1 MVNRIRRL
9 FRNQARRKGKEMS
22 MDSQG
27 MSARVLAA
35 LHDAALDDVQWPAT
49 AALIDQAVGIKGN
62 TLLVGEGPKD
72 DVRVVFAGKYCRGQR
87 NPELEHDYLAN
98 YHFRDERVP
107 RVRQLPD
114 GKLVHVTTLYSAE
127 EIKTSPTYNEFCLR
141 TEAQNG
147 LIVRLDLAPR
157 MHLTWSIHDPVKGG
171 AWQSGQLDV
180 IERLLP
186 DVRKFMQVRQALA
199 SAQALNSSL
208 SGLLDNTRLGVI
220 QLDRSGRILEANDY
234 ALEILRRDD
243 GLHDENGTLRAWF
256 PADNT
261 RLQKLLAGALPPLGG
276 LAAADSMPIRRLGDT
291 RKLMLCINPVESPAL
306 DFGAR
311 RVAALVLL
319 TEPRGRP
326 RVDAKL
332 VADLLGLTAAESQ
345 VAVMLSEGMTASDIA
360 MATGRQ
366 ASTVN
371 TLIQRAYRKLG
382 ITRQT
387 ELMRLVLSLS
397 DAPTFRP

>member
-1 MVNRIRRL
+1 
-9 FRNQARRKGKEMS
+9 

-27 MSARVLAA
+27 MLAGVLAA
-35 LHDAALDDVQWPAT
+35 LHDAALDDAQWPAA
-49 AALIDQAVGIKGN
+49 AALIDEAVGIKGN
-62 TLLVGEGPKD
+62 TLLVGQGPKD
-72 DVRVVFAGKYCRGQR
+72 NVRVVFAGKYRRGQR
-87 NPELEHDYLAN
+87 IPELERDYLAN

-114 GKLVHVTTLYSAE
+114 GKLVHVATLYSAE
-127 EIKTSPTYNEFCLR
+127 EIKTSPTYNEFCPR

-171 AWQSGQLDV
+171 PWQSGQFDV

-186 DVRKFMQVRQALA
+186 HIRKFVQIRQVLA
-199 SAQALNSSL
+199 SAQALSSSL
-208 SGLLDNTRLGVI
+208 SDLLDNDRVGVI
-220 QLDRSGRILEANDY
+220 QLDQSGRILATNDH
-234 ALEILRRDD
+234 ALEILRCDD

-276 LAAADSMPIRRLGDT
+276 QAVADSMPIRRLGNA
-291 RKLMLCINPVESPAL
+291 RRLMLYINPVESPAL

-319 TEPRGRP
+319 REPRGRP

-332 VADLLGLTAAESQ
+332 VAALLGLTAAESH
-345 VAVMLSEGMTASDIA
+345 VVVMLFDGMAAADIA

-366 ASTVN
+366 VSTVN
-371 TLIQRAYRKLG
+371 TLIQRTYRKLG
-382 ITRQT
+382 IARQA
-387 ELMRLVLSLS
+387 ELTQLVLSLS
-397 DAPTFRP
+397 DMPTFRS